1 MAARDPAGALQPAPG
16 NLKEREWRYLKRD
29 DARSHLADTL
39 REFVDGILAGLV
51 RMGGARLDIVDRVP
65 GWFMAGHRKE
75 PTGRAP
81 GRPKGA
87 KDSRPRKPHER
98 KNLPAAT

>member
-1 MAARDPAGALQPAPG
+1 M
-16 NLKEREWRYLKRD
+16 
-29 DARSHLADTL
+29 
-39 REFVDGILAGLV
+39 
-51 RMGGARLDIVDRVP
+51 DIVDRVP

-75 PTGRAP
+75 PTGGAP